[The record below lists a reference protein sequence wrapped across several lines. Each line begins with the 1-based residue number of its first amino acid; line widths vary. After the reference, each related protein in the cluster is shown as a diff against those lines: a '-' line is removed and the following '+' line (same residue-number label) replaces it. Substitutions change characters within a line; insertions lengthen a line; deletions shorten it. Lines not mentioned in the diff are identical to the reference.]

1 MKKNVKLWISAGLLL
16 LFILWTVAVK
26 FVDLNPI
33 GPNGSVVGF
42 STING
47 NFHNLTGVNFTLY
60 TITDWLGLVPFAICL
75 CFGVLGF
82 IQMVARRSVF
92 KVDTDILI
100 LGAFYIVVIAMYL
113 FFEEVVINYRPVLI
127 NGILEASYP
136 SSTTMLVMCVMPT
149 AMLQASRRIKDKICR
164 RIINV
169 TIAAFVVFMVLGRLL
184 SGVHWLTDIVGG
196 ALCSGGLVMLY
207 EGLLCCVI
215 RKA

>member
-16 LFILWTVAVK
+16 LFILWTVAVR

-82 IQMVARRSVF
+82 IQMLARRSVF

-100 LGAFYIVVIAMYL
+100 LGAFYIVVIAAYL

-136 SSTTMLVMCVMPT
+136 SSTTTLSMCVMPT
-149 AMLQASRRIKDKICR
+149 AMLQLSHRIKNN
-164 RIINV
+164 RIKYITNSAIILF
-169 TIAAFVVFMVLGRLL
+169 TAFMVLGRVL
-184 SGVHWLTDIVGG
+184 SGVHWISDIVGG
-196 ALCSGGLVMLY
+196 ALLSAGLVMLY
-207 EGLLCCVI
+207 DAFINVYT
-215 RKA
+215 RK